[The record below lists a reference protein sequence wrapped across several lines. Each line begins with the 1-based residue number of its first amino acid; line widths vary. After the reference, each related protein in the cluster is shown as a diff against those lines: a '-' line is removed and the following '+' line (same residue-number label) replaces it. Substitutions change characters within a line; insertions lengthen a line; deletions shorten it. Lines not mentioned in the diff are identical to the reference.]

1 MHMSNNDI
9 PIKEMGEMLDM
20 VSTKLPALI
29 KEIQSVLF
37 SEEGAAT
44 MSKAVGTFYKN
55 LVDSGMNEE
64 DALRLTQEYMSTLQT
79 LSSQF
84 QNS

>member
-1 MHMSNNDI
+1 MM
-9 PIKEMGEMLDM
+9 DM
-20 VSTKLPALI
+20 VSAKLPGLI
-29 KEIQSVLF
+29 REIQSVLF
-37 SEEGAAT
+37 SEEGATT

-55 LVDSGMNEE
+55 LIDAGMEKE
-64 DALRLTQEYMSTLQT
+64 DAMRLTQEYMSTLKS